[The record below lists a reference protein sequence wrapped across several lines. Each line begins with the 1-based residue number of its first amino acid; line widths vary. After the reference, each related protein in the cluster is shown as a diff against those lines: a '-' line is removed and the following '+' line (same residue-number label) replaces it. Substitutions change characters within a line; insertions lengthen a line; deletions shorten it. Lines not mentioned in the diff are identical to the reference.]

1 MNNIIIESCYLP
13 ARRVLGS
20 GVYTSIIGSGVYTSI
35 IGSGVYTSIIGSS
48 VYTSIIGS
56 GVYTSIIGS
65 GVYTSIIGSGVCG
78 SIISHDVR
86 TQYHIHT
93 IHVSCKLF
101 SLCSWGHGISMRT
114 HMCTFTHGQPT
125 IADAYENKN
134 Y

>member
-1 MNNIIIESCYLP
+1 MEQLSADAACYLHARDSYIACTYILATIMDNIIIESCYLP
-13 ARRVLGS
+13 TRRVL
-20 GVYTSIIGSGVYTSI
+20 
-35 IGSGVYTSIIGSS
+35 
-48 VYTSIIGS
+48 
-56 GVYTSIIGS
+56 GS

-114 HMCTFTHGQPT
+114 HMCAFTHGQPV
-125 IADAYENKN
+125 IADAYKNKN